1 MESLSFVGLGLKG
14 YGPVLLLAQIL
25 SPGLLGLEKSPLYIL
40 VIVSITVMDCTLPNH
55 EPRQTFL
62 PETVSVGTW
71 REVANDTFALD
82 NLGDLGN

>member
-1 MESLSFVGLGLKG
+1 MGLGPKG
-14 YGPVLLLAQIL
+14 YEPVLLLTQIL
-25 SPGLLGLEKSPLYIL
+25 SPDLLGHEKSRLYIP
-40 VIVSITVMDCTLPNH
+40 VIVSVTVIDCTLPNH

-62 PETVSVGTW
+62 PETVSVGTS